1 MRYLATLL
9 MALLVPILLAR
20 PASTAA
26 APSLAVS
33 PAAGPPGTP
42 FTVTGHGLNGTTTI
56 HVIVFYLART
66 ASGGHGQA
74 DVLEQLVSVGA
85 DGRFALQVDS
95 TSYTPETYH
104 VVVPEAGSM
113 VGASFVVTSGTGTLP
128 GMPNTG
134 GGGMRTGTPVASAG
148 AGAAGCVA
156 MKARCLSPA
165 FATGARL
172 LAACVHL
179 ACLPGS
185 SFVQLGRRG
194 RGCR

>member
-1 MRYLATLL
+1 MRYLG
-9 MALLVPILLAR
+9 ALLVVLLAPIILAR
-20 PASTAA
+20 PASGVA

-33 PAAGPPGTP
+33 PTAGPPGTL
-42 FTVTGHGLNGTTTI
+42 FTVTGNGFNGTSTA

-74 DVLEQLVSVGA
+74 DVLEQPVSVGA

-113 VGASFVVTSGTGTLP
+113 VGVSFVVTSSTGTLP

-134 GGGMRTGTPVASAG
+134 GGGLRTGALGRSVASGG
-148 AGAAGCVA
+148 APPLRCRAAV
-156 MKARCLSPA
+156 LFPPN
-165 FATGARL
+165 FLT
-172 LAACVHL
+172 
-179 ACLPGS
+179 
-185 SFVQLGRRG
+185 F
-194 RGCR
+194 

>member
-1 MRYLATLL
+1 MRYLG
-9 MALLVPILLAR
+9 ALLVVLLAPIILAR
-20 PASTAA
+20 PASGVA

-33 PAAGPPGTP
+33 PTAGPPGTL
-42 FTVTGHGLNGTTTI
+42 FTVTGNGFNGTSTI

-74 DVLEQLVSVGA
+74 DVLEQPVSVGA

-134 GGGMRTGTPVASAG
+134 GGGLRTGALGRSVASGG
-148 AGAAGCVA
+148 APPLRWGHPTAPLPSCCGGVV
-156 MKARCLSPA
+156 SP
-165 FATGARL
+165 
-172 LAACVHL
+172 
-179 ACLPGS
+179 
-185 SFVQLGRRG
+185 
-194 RGCR
+194 